1 MKRSTL
7 GIIIA
12 VVALIGIGGIVAV
25 NSQNSDDNQQR
36 TTESANAGNGTGTT
50 NDSQQKPDETP
61 LPEGENQ
68 INIVDFDYSPKTM
81 TIKKGTTVTWT
92 NQDDARHDIT
102 PDEESE
108 FFTASEL
115 LAKGETYSFTF
126 NEPGT
131 YAYHCTPHPYMQAT
145 IEVTE

>member
-7 GIIIA
+7 GIIVA
-12 VVALIGIGGIVAV
+12 VVALLGIGGVVAL
-25 NSQNSDDNQQR
+25 NNKD
-36 TTESANAGNGTGTT
+36 
-50 NDSQQKPDETP
+50 NDSQRPAATTGMGDTSHDDGDSHSESEMEDMQAPA
-61 LPEGENQ
+61 GENEV
-68 INIVDFDYSPKTM
+68 NIVDFNFSPETM

-108 FFTASEL
+108 FFQASEL

-126 NEPGT
+126 NEVGT
-131 YAYHCTPHPYMQAT
+131 YAYHCSPHPYMTAT